1 MVLRKR
7 DGAVDIAAAELTR
20 TNALALKYLAVSRVS
35 SIPNTLLTMYLKEPS
50 PGGRASTEKNPT
62 GPTSQSVS
70 PPATSV
76 PPPYEP
82 ANASASP
89 SVDDAPW
96 AAALRELQELTAQ
109 RTAAA
114 AHDNKAEVTRIDA
127 LIARAFRAGA
137 LAHHGESNAKRWKC
151 RVRENVR
158 ENPGGA
164 GVALVLGAPIVLAG
178 AGVAAA
184 GAVGYGVGKIVVGV
198 GKATV
203 SGLRCGCS
211 SVSQLYDL
219 LINTVR
225 PKSGRRESKV
235 SIESP
240 AAC

>member
-7 DGAVDIAAAELTR
+7 DGVVDSAAAELTR

-50 PGGRASTEKNPT
+50 PDGRASTEKNPA

-114 AHDNKAEVTRIDA
+114 AHDNKAEVTRIDV

-137 LAHHGESNAKRWKC
+137 LAHHGESDARRWK
-151 RVRENVR
+151 RRVR

-184 GAVGYGVGKIVVGV
+184 GAVGYGVGKIVIGV
-198 GKATV
+198 GMATV
-203 SGLRCGCS
+203 SGLRYVCS
-211 SVSQLYDL
+211 SVSP
-219 LINTVR
+219 T
-225 PKSGRRESKV
+225 G
-235 SIESP
+235 
-240 AAC
+240 